1 MLNLIAKIFQIM
13 NSTKK
18 ETRIDPV
25 QRDLIENAQRRI
37 KQKKR
42 LTTHFVVFVA
52 ASILF
57 IVLNLVLGFG
67 ETFRPFNTDWFVWA
81 ILIWAF
87 FLLIHFINVIF
98 IDQLMGKEWEEKQLE
113 RLVEKQQI
121 KIEKLQEKVDK
132 QYPLPEKKR
141 SYHLDGPL
149 DPNNPINS

>member
-1 MLNLIAKIFQIM
+1 MNATKIFHFM
-13 NSTKK
+13 DSTKK
-18 ETRIDPV
+18 DRGIYPT
-25 QRDLIENAQRRI
+25 QRELIENAQERI

-42 LTTHFVVFVA
+42 LTTHFVIFIA

-67 ETFRPFNTDWFVWA
+67 KNFRPFDTDWSVWA

-98 IDQLMGKEWEEKQLE
+98 INQLMGKEWEERQME

-121 KIEKLQEKVDK
+121 RIEKLQEKVERD
-132 QYPLPEKKR
+132 YPLPEKKS
-141 SYHLDGPL
+141 SYRLDGPL
-149 DPNNPINS
+149 DPDNPINS

>member
-1 MLNLIAKIFQIM
+1 MD
-13 NSTKK
+13 STKK
-18 ETRIDPV
+18 ENQRIDPV
-25 QRDLIENAQRRI
+25 QRELIENAQRRI

-42 LTTHFVVFVA
+42 LTTHFVIFIA

-87 FLLIHFINVIF
+87 FLLIHFINVMF
-98 IDQLMGKEWEEKQLE
+98 INQLMGKEWENRQLD

-121 KIEKLQEKVDK
+121 RIEKLQEKVDK
-132 QYPLPEKKR
+132 KYPVPEKKNLGD
-141 SYHLDGPL
+141 LDGPL
-149 DPNNPINS
+149 SPDKPLNS

>member
-1 MLNLIAKIFQIM
+1 M
-13 NSTKK
+13 NTTNKG
-18 ETRIDPV
+18 TGIDPV
-25 QRDLIENAQRRI
+25 QRELIENAQNRI

-42 LTTHFVVFVA
+42 LTTHFVVFLA

-57 IVLNLVLGFG
+57 IILNLALGFG

-98 IDQLMGKEWEEKQLE
+98 INQLMGKEWEKKQLE

-121 KIEKLQEKVDK
+121 RIEKLQEKVDRD
-132 QYPLPEKKR
+132 YPLPEKKD
-141 SYHLDGPL
+141 SYNLDGPL
-149 DPNNPINS
+149 DPNKPFNS

>member
-1 MLNLIAKIFQIM
+1 MSSEKLDK
-13 NSTKK
+13 
-18 ETRIDPV
+18 TRIDPV
-25 QRDLIENAQRRI
+25 QRELIENAQRRI

-42 LTTHFVVFVA
+42 LTTHFVVFIA

-87 FLLIHFINVIF
+87 FLLIHFINVVF
-98 IDQLMGKEWEEKQLE
+98 INQLMGKEWESRQLE

-132 QYPLPEKKR
+132 DHPITKENTFGE
-141 SYHLDGPL
+141 LDGPL
-149 DPNNPINS
+149 DPNKPLNT

>member
-1 MLNLIAKIFQIM
+1 M
-13 NSTKK
+13 NSDKSEK
-18 ETRIDPV
+18 TRIDPL
-25 QRDLIENAQRRI
+25 QRELIENAQRRI

-42 LTTHFVVFVA
+42 LVTHFVVFIA

-98 IDQLMGKEWEEKQLE
+98 INQLMGKEWENRQLE

-121 KIEKLQEKVDK
+121 RIEELQKKVDK
-132 QYPLPEKKR
+132 DHPLVEKEDLNK
-141 SYHLDGPL
+141 LDGPL
-149 DPNNPINS
+149 DPNKSISS